1 MCIIV
6 DAFKITLVL
15 WHRHHHRP
23 CLYRGAKETTQKQER
38 ANDDDR
44 ETNDSRLVDM
54 GGSKKKNRDDVG
66 TSGLEHD
73 PQTALLG
80 SLNPSSANVPP
91 QGTMHGMGN
100 HQFHPHAAA
109 AAPPGHPHPPPHFA
123 PSPYATQPHGDS
135 NFAAAG
141 NMYLNANTSNNNAM
155 TNNNYNTSQQQ
166 GGGMM
171 LPQGGAGYPPQH
183 SHPQPWHQQHQLAY
197 HQMPPQH
204 QMQQHMPPP
213 QMQQQHPPP
222 IHPTPQQQH
231 LNDQHQQ
238 QLRLFW
244 QQQMTEVESATDF
257 KNHQLPLARIKKIM
271 KTDEDVRMIS
281 SEAPVL
287 FAKACEMF
295 ILELTL
301 RSWIHSEENKRR
313 TLQRNDIA
321 IAITKTD
328 IFDFLVDIVP
338 RDDGNGGGNNAAV
351 IAAAA
356 AAAAAGQQQQQQ
368 QQRQQRVGIGGGS
381 LTIGMGGGSAGLKLE
396 EPKAMRGGIQDVKH
410 EEPGTVVA
418 AAGGANGTGIGG
430 GVGNITDAS
439 YNAYPLQPQPTL
451 VASDVPPP
459 SQQPQQD
466 GVKKEGGGQDDA
478 VPLI

>member
-1 MCIIV
+1 
-6 DAFKITLVL
+6 
-15 WHRHHHRP
+15 
-23 CLYRGAKETTQKQER
+23 
-38 ANDDDR
+38 
-44 ETNDSRLVDM
+44 
-54 GGSKKKNRDDVG
+54 
-66 TSGLEHD
+66 
-73 PQTALLG
+73 
-80 SLNPSSANVPP
+80 
-91 QGTMHGMGN
+91 
-100 HQFHPHAAA
+100 
-109 AAPPGHPHPPPHFA
+109 
-123 PSPYATQPHGDS
+123 
-135 NFAAAG
+135 
-141 NMYLNANTSNNNAM
+141 
-155 TNNNYNTSQQQ
+155 
-166 GGGMM
+166 
-171 LPQGGAGYPPQH
+171 
-183 SHPQPWHQQHQLAY
+183 
-197 HQMPPQH
+197 
-204 QMQQHMPPP
+204 
-213 QMQQQHPPP
+213 
-222 IHPTPQQQH
+222 
-231 LNDQHQQ
+231 
-238 QLRLFW
+238 
-244 QQQMTEVESATDF
+244 MTEVESATDF

-321 IAITKTD
+321 SAITKTD

-338 RDDGNGGGNNAAV
+338 RDDGNAGGNNAAV

-368 QQRQQRVGIGGGS
+368 QQQQRVGIGGGS

-396 EPKAMRGGIQDVKH
+396 EPKAMRGGIQDVKP